1 MKSSTDDGGNRVHL
15 IRAGP
20 AGNLCIP
27 TLQFKMAETS
37 PGGNGVF
44 SFVQIRNRP
53 VI

>member
-27 TLQFKMAETS
+27 TLQFKMAETI
-37 PGGNGVF
+37 V
-44 SFVQIRNRP
+44 P
-53 VI
+53 VETVYFHLSK